1 VLLYGRIYE
10 PAFRLIAVH
19 PDGFADFAFLKAR
32 LDRLLGCKGPL
43 QLLHW
48 GCPLL
53 EQYASGRCQSVML
66 FPLEPER
73 GGQARAVCGQAMV
86 NRGEALAAFADGS
99 PAIEDLIRKAR
110 RQRLA
115 VRVVRVPAAR

>member
-1 VLLYGRIYE
+1 VLLYGRNYQ

-19 PDGFADFAFLKAR
+19 PDGFTDFAFLKAR
-32 LDRLLGCKGPL
+32 LDRLLERKGPV

-53 EQYASGRCQSVML
+53 HQYARGRCQSVVL
-66 FPLEPER
+66 FPPEPQR
-73 GGQARAVCGQAMV
+73 GAQARAVCAQAMV
-86 NRGEALAAFADGS
+86 NRGQALAAFTDGS
-99 PAIEDLIRKAR
+99 PAIEDLIRRAL

-115 VRVVRVPAAR
+115 VRVVRVPGAR

>member
-1 VLLYGRIYE
+1 VLLYGRNYE

-32 LDRLLGCKGPL
+32 LDRLLERKVPV

-53 EQYASGRCQSVML
+53 DQYARGRCQSVVL

-73 GGQARAVCGQAMV
+73 GAQARAVCAQAVV
-86 NRGEALAAFADGS
+86 NARQVLAAFTDGG
-99 PAIEDLIRKAR
+99 PDVEDLIRRAR

-115 VRVVRVPAAR
+115 VRVVRVRAAR